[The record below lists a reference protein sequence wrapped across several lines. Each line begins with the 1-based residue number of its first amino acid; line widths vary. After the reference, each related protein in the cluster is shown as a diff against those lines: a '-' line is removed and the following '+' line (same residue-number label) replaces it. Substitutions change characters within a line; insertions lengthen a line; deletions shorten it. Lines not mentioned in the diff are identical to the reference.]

1 MEFLLR
7 SGDPHTN
14 TLTLLCPPL
23 GQSSPLHHLD
33 VVGRR
38 EVHLATFTT
47 IPFQTQDPGPSSSSG
62 PGAVGGRVMR
72 ALRGECTCISDEIGN
87 PLIRSGL
94 NCQFPTG
101 APLSLRL

>member
-62 PGAVGGRVMR
+62 PGAVGGEGDEGLAGRVHVH
-72 ALRGECTCISDEIGN
+72 L
-87 PLIRSGL
+87 
-94 NCQFPTG
+94 
-101 APLSLRL
+101 